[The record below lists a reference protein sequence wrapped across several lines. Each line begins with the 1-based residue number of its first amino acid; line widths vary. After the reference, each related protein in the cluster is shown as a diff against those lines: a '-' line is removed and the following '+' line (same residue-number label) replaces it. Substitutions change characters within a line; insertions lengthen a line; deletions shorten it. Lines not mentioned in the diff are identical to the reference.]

1 MLTNLY
7 SNKVVKLNIIIIII
21 IIIKGKCLLVFK

>member
-21 IIIKGKCLLVFK
+21 IKGKCLLVFK